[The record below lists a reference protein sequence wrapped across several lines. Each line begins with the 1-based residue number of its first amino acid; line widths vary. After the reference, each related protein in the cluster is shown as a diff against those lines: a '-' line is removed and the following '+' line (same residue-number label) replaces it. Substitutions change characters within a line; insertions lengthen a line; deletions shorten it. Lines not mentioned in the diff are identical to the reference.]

1 MSKKKKKTHA
11 TNEFILTDLPKP
23 TVTVEP
29 QSSVFIGD
37 TVILR
42 CEVNQ
47 TWVTWEFIW
56 IKDSTKTQLIEAA
69 TKTIDSVK
77 LSDGGEYR
85 CRARREGYYTHHSEP
100 VTVTIY
106 GKYFSFSLSS
116 TIQTFPNAPR
126 CNTPHLMKLK

>member
-1 MSKKKKKTHA
+1 M
-11 TNEFILTDLPKP
+11 
-23 TVTVEP
+23 TVEP
-29 QSSVFIGD
+29 QSLAFIGD

-42 CEVNQ
+42 CEVDQ
-47 TWVTWEFIW
+47 TWVKWEFLW
-56 IKDSTKTQLIEAA
+56 IKDSKTQLTEAA

-85 CRARREGYYTHHSEP
+85 CRARREGYYTHNSEP

-116 TIQTFPNAPR
+116 TMDRVLCKQ
-126 CNTPHLMKLK
+126 